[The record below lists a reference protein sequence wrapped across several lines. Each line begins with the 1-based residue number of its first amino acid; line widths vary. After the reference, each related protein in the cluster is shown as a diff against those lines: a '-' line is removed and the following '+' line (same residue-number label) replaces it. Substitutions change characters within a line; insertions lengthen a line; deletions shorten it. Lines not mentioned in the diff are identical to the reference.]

1 MRLES
6 TLPRTWAPLMGCELE
21 KADAQPLGTVDGGA
35 AVRVG
40 SDGEER
46 TLPIVVKEYPAD
58 VLGPRFVDELLPD
71 RVVRHAVP
79 GPARDEWT
87 VERLAELEGLLC
99 GEPFRIDPVA
109 ALCEGDDWVGWMTRN
124 RILACPASRDGSLR
138 ERLLGQILSRREE
151 DGSWGGVPAT
161 AFAVLNLLT
170 LGVEPS
176 DATVRQ
182 ACEWLLALPEPPP
195 RPGMWM
201 LTHEYLGEWLSK
213 RRPPEKR
220 GLSPGEFHWVP
231 PDGDVNFF
239 CWQFPDREQDQF
251 RGEEMQRVVPTC
263 ARHHPP
269 ACEPRLTHVSGVVA
283 EALMRSGYA
292 DHPRIR
298 RYVNTVFHLGGA
310 WGYWCGCGSL
320 GLHDADIPASE
331 ATPDLDV
338 RRVSEDGK
346 LDLSPWR
353 WLGEAAECARL
364 AVEPDVPEQGTGAE
378 PFHWYRIPGEGN
390 CFALVGSAWQNGDC
404 WVKTNRALS
413 HHPCR
418 PESLAEHQAVYQASR
433 LQTSLGEWDQGFPAG
448 MLAFLS
454 LYDQP
459 AATALA
465 IKSVP
470 WMRHH
475 QGDDGL
481 WHHEDLPR
489 TDWGRP
495 AISPSPRLATYHIV
509 TALVH
514 SGVLDRLRGQ

>member
-1 MRLES
+1 MEPAAARF
-6 TLPRTWAPLMGCELE
+6 WAPLMGCDLE
-21 KADAQPLGTVDGGA
+21 KAEAQPLKPVDGGA
-35 AVRVG
+35 AIRIG
-40 SDGEER
+40 GDGEER
-46 TLPIVVKEYPAD
+46 TLPIEVEVHPVDA
-58 VLGPRFVDELLPD
+58 LGPRFVDELLPD
-71 RVVRHAVP
+71 RVVRHAIP
-79 GPARDEWT
+79 GPARDGWT
-87 VERLAELEGLLC
+87 PERLRELEDLLC
-99 GEPFRIDPVA
+99 REPFRLDPVA
-109 ALCEGDDWVGWMTRN
+109 ALREGDGWVGWMTRD
-124 RILACPASRDGSLR
+124 RILGRPAPDDGQVQQQLIG
-138 ERLLGQILSRREE
+138 EVMAGREE

-170 LGVEPS
+170 LGVAPS
-176 DATVRQ
+176 DTAVLQ
-182 ACEWLLALPEPPP
+182 GCEWLLALPEPTP

-201 LTHEYLGEWLSK
+201 LTGEYLAEWLSK

-220 GLSPGEFHWVP
+220 ELSPGEFHWVP

-283 EALMRSGYA
+283 EALLRCGYA
-292 DHPRIR
+292 DHPRLR
-298 RYVNTVFHLGGA
+298 RCVNTVFHLGGA

-320 GLHDADIPASE
+320 GLHDADIPPCDAP
-331 ATPDLDV
+331 PDMDV
-338 RRVSEDGK
+338 RRVSEDGRR
-346 LDLSPWR
+346 DLSSWR
-353 WLGEAAECARL
+353 WVGEAAECAGL
-364 AVEPDVPEQGTGAE
+364 AEEPDVPEQGTGAE

-404 WVKTNRALS
+404 WVKTNRALAR
-413 HHPCR
+413 HPSR
-418 PESLAEHQAVYQASR
+418 PGSLAEHQAVYQASR

-454 LYDQP
+454 LYDLP
-459 AATALA
+459 AAKALT

-470 WMRHH
+470 WLREH

-481 WHHEDLPR
+481 WHQEDLPR

-495 AISPSPRLATYHIV
+495 AIPPSPRLATYHIV
-509 TALVH
+509 AALARV
-514 SGVLDRLRGQ
+514 GILDRLRGR